1 VSYSSRIFAL
11 VCLAA
16 LPLIAND
23 RWIRIRSGPFEVMSA
38 VGERPAREFVLEAE
52 QFRWAFSQLTGVD
65 DPVTV
70 WPIRVVIL
78 RKGGALTPGGII
90 MARDAWISSAIAG
103 QGPTPEWKKA
113 CARILLNDN
122 TGRMPRSIE
131 EGLISLLSTLEV
143 KGVRLTLGAP
153 PPPEERTR
161 DWARLHFFTTTPEY
175 ARRSRVFLA
184 NLARGA
190 EYEIACR
197 NAFEKSASEMDKLV
211 DGYIAAGKFEAVPF
225 SGRPLNVDDFTVRNA
240 ESYDGSVA
248 MADLLLADPKR
259 ALEAEA
265 AYKALTGPEA
275 TEGQALLAARRND
288 PATAEKLFAAAFAAG
303 SKSPRAMLG
312 SGTKEGAVRAIETN
326 PKWPDPHV
334 RLAELAEA
342 PNVKAAE
349 MGKAAALAPRDPEL
363 WKAAALAY
371 TENNQYADAS
381 KAWSAAERAAESEE
395 ARAAI
400 REARM
405 DNDRRRA
412 EWEAAE
418 RKRIADAEAAALD
431 KLRNDSLAEIRA
443 AEAKANKEMQK
454 DGPVPTNVQP
464 WWDGPDGPVEKIAG
478 KLQRV
483 DCLAGGR
490 ARVVIQTGAKA
501 PLQLLI
507 RDPQKIVLSGAGEL
521 SLGCGPQRPAREV
534 AVEFA
539 PGRDA
544 RSATRGEIRVIEFK

>member
-1 VSYSSRIFAL
+1 VLYFCRIVAL

-16 LPLIAND
+16 LPSLAQD

-38 VGERPAREFVLEAE
+38 VGERPAREFILEAE
-52 QFRWAFSQLTGVD
+52 QFRWAFSQLTGVE

-70 WPIRVVIL
+70 WPIRVVVL
-78 RKGGALTPGGII
+78 RKGGALTPGGIV
-90 MARDAWISSAIAG
+90 MGRDAWISSAIAG
-103 QGPTPEWKKA
+103 QGPTAEWKKA
-113 CARILLNDN
+113 CARILLDDN
-122 TGRMPRSIE
+122 TGRMPQAIE
-131 EGLISLLSTLEV
+131 DGFISLLSTLEV

-153 PPPEERTR
+153 PPAEERTK

-175 ARRSRVFLA
+175 ARRSRVFLS

-190 EYEIACR
+190 EYEIASR
-197 NAFEKSASEMDKLV
+197 NAFEKNAREMDKLV
-211 DGYIAAGKFEAVPF
+211 DAYIAAGKFEAVRF
-225 SGRPLNVDDFTVRNA
+225 SGRPLNVDDFTARNA
-240 ESYDGSVA
+240 EAYDGSIA

-259 ALEAEA
+259 AAEAEA

-275 TEGQALLAARRND
+275 TEGLAMLAARRND
-288 PATAEKLFAAAFAAG
+288 RATAQQLFAAAFAAG

-312 SGTKEGAVRAIETN
+312 SGTKEGAVKAIETN

-349 MGKAAALAPRDPEL
+349 LGNAAELSPRDSEL

-371 TENNQYADAS
+371 GENNQYAEAS
-381 KAWSAAERAAESEE
+381 KAWSAAERAAISDA
-395 ARAAI
+395 ARTAI
-400 REARM
+400 REARI
-405 DNDRRRA
+405 DNDRKRS

-418 RKRIADAEAAALD
+418 RKRIADAEAAALN
-431 KLRNDSLAEIRA
+431 KLRNEALAEIRA
-443 AEAKANKEMQK
+443 AEAKANREMQK

-464 WWDGPDGPVEKIAG
+464 WWDGPDGPVEKVAG

-490 ARVVIQTGAKA
+490 ARIVVQTGAKA

-507 RDPQKIVLSGAGEL
+507 RDPQKIVLSGSGEL
-521 SLGCGPQRPAREV
+521 SLGCGPQKPVREV
-534 AVEFA
+534 AVEYA

-544 RSATRGEIRVIEFK
+544 RSATSGEVRVVEFK